1 MKRFLP
7 GQRWMSESEPEQGLG
22 IVTEVDSKTLSIL
35 FPATQTNRK
44 YGINSAPL
52 KRVVFAVGDEIQL
65 QDGQKVLVQDV
76 REDSGRYFYLA
87 GEEAQE
93 HSEVLLAATLSFSK
107 PQDRFLNG
115 QIDSPKAFDLRI
127 DTLRKKMEL
136 AQTDAL
142 GKMGPRISLIP
153 HQQYVSHVVGKREH
167 PRVLLADEVGL
178 GKTIEAGLII
188 HQLLISGRIERVL
201 IVVPNTLVYQWF
213 VEMLRRFNLSF
224 AAVNEDSKF
233 EKGVNPFEDNLVILS
248 LRMLVGSPK
257 VQELVQKEHWDM
269 LVVDEAH
276 KLTWTQE
283 LAGEDYLLIETLSK
297 TIPSLLLLTA
307 TPEQLGQE
315 GHFARLR
322 LIDPNRFFDFQT
334 FLEESGHYKKV
345 AKLVDK
351 IIHSEEHLTKVES
364 EFLRDVMPPNKKNH
378 YDFEALGPAQKQEL
392 LEDLVDAHGVGRVFF
407 RNTRQTIGREFN
419 FFPVRKRFVY
429 PLEKTKKG
437 DETKFFW
444 LLDFLL
450 SVKGEKVLLICHSK
464 KKILELEELFKLN
477 SNIITGVFHSDLNLL
492 ARDRQAAYFADP
504 TGAQILLCTEIG
516 SEGRNFEFAHHL
528 VLYDVP
534 EIPDLLEQRIGRLD
548 RIGQKSVI
556 QIHVPYILQSKEEF
570 LCRWYEE
577 SFDAFSHAAT
587 GVGQI
592 YEQYKDVLSEL
603 LDEEK
608 HKKFEGD
615 KYDDFIAETKS
626 SFLKLKK
633 QLEEGRDRLIELN
646 SFHQKNAH
654 HIIEQI
660 NAFEEKNSVKDFMFS
675 IFNNLGVDV
684 DDLNATSFYIKP
696 SDNMFIPSFP
706 GLKDEGLSITFDRN
720 VALSREDL
728 EFISWDHPMVL
739 GVMNIV
745 ATEPMG
751 SVAVKQFKGDGA
763 SSLIEMYYVLECQAP
778 VKLHVDRFAPPS
790 ILRVCLDFTGKDQ
803 TKKYPKKEI
812 DDKTQTPT
820 GESLEQIKLFP
831 KDKLLSLIAESKK
844 LVTVRAQTLK
854 AQYVEK
860 TKKDFEHEISRLTH
874 LKEVNKSISQNELNQ
889 LSEKKIAIIKAIEES
904 NLKFDSFRIII

>member
-22 IVTEVDSKTLSIL
+22 IVTEVDAKTLSIL

-44 YGINSAPL
+44 YGLNSAPL
-52 KRVVFAVGDEIQL
+52 KRVVFAAGDEIQL
-65 QDGQKVLVQDV
+65 QDGQKIIVIDV
-76 REDSGRYFYLA
+76 REDSGRYFYKA
-87 GEEAQE
+87 GETPSEY
-93 HSEVLLAATLSFSK
+93 SEVLLAATLSFSK
-107 PQDRFLNG
+107 PQDRFFNG

-153 HQQYVSHVVGKREH
+153 HQQYVAHVVAKREH

-188 HQLLISGRIERVL
+188 HQLLTSGRIERVL

-224 AAVNEDSKF
+224 AAVNEDAKF
-233 EKGVNPFEDNLVILS
+233 EKGYNPFENNLVILS

-257 VQELVQKEHWDM
+257 VQELVKKEHWDM

-276 KLTWTQE
+276 KLNWTQE
-283 LAGEDYLLIETLSK
+283 NAGEDYLLIEALSK
-297 TIPSLLLLTA
+297 KISSLLLLTA
-307 TPEQLGQE
+307 TPEQLGQQ

-322 LIDPNRFFDFQT
+322 LIDPNRFFDFDT

-351 IIHSEEHLTKVES
+351 IVHGEENLTKMEI

-378 YDFEALGPAQKQEL
+378 YDFETLDAKQKQEL
-392 LEDLVDAHGVGRVFF
+392 LQDLVDAHGVGRVFF
-407 RNTRQTIGREFN
+407 RNTRQTIGKEFN

-429 PLEKTKKG
+429 PIEKSKKG
-437 DETKFFW
+437 DEAKFFW
-444 LLDFLL
+444 LLDFLIG
-450 SVKGEKVLLICHSK
+450 VKGEKVLLICHSK

-477 SNIITGVFHSDLNLL
+477 SNIVTGVFHSDLTLL

-504 TGAQILLCTEIG
+504 SGAQILLCTEIG

-528 VLYDVP
+528 VLYDIP

-556 QIHVPYILQSKEEF
+556 QIHVPYINQSKEEF

-592 YEQYKDVLSEL
+592 YEQYKVELMDL

-608 HKKFEGD
+608 HKKFEG
-615 KYDDFIAETKS
+615 KRYDDFISDTKA
-626 SFLKLKK
+626 SFIKLKK

-654 HIIEQI
+654 DIIENI
-660 NAFEEKNSVKDFMFS
+660 NAFEDKNSVKDFMFS
-675 IFNNLGVDV
+675 IFNNLGVDI
-684 DDLNATSFYIKP
+684 DDLNATSYYVKP

-706 GLKDEGLSITFDRN
+706 GLTDEGLSITFERS
-720 VALSREDL
+720 VALAREDL
-728 EFISWDHPMVL
+728 EFISWDHPMVSN
-739 GVMNIV
+739 VMNIV

-751 SVAVKQFKGDGA
+751 SVTVKQYKGDGGTP
-763 SSLIEMYYVLECQAP
+763 LIEAYYVLECQAP
-778 VKLHVDRFAPPS
+778 TKLHVNRFAPPS
-790 ILRVCLDFTGKDQ
+790 ILRVCLDLAGKDQ

-812 DDKTQTPT
+812 DDKTQVPS
-820 GESLEQIKLFP
+820 GERFEEIKLFP
-831 KDKLLSLIAESKK
+831 KDRLLSLIAESKK
-844 LVTVRAQTLK
+844 FALARAQVLK

-860 TKKDFEHEISRLTH
+860 TKKDFEHEILRLEH
-874 LKEVNKSISQNELNQ
+874 LKIVNKSISSDELNS
-889 LSEKKIAIIKAIEES
+889 LADRKNAIIKAIEEATI
-904 NLKFDSFRIII
+904 KFDSFRIIV